1 MGSPERRQALLNLL
15 LRYLQQPS
23 TWQGLT
29 LGLGSLSAWLGVPIQ
44 EAAAGVALVLSLIL
58 IFRDERKPTE
68 VIEDAVAK
76 ALEDNVDRLDK
87 VIDKVDNL

>member
-1 MGSPERRQALLNLL
+1 MGDPERRKKLLDLL

-29 LGLGSLSAWLGVPIQ
+29 LGLGSLSAWLGVPIEQ
-44 EAAAGVALVLSLIL
+44 VGAGVALALSLIL
-58 IFRDERKPTE
+58 IFRDERRPTE

-76 ALEDNVDRLDK
+76 ALEDNVDKIDK
-87 VIDKVDNL
+87 VIDKAGKS

>member
-1 MGSPERRQALLNLL
+1 MGSPESRKRLLDLL

-29 LGLGSLSAWLGVPIQ
+29 LGLGAVSAKFGVPIEQ
-44 EAAAGVALVLSLIL
+44 AAAGVALVLSLIL

-87 VIDKVDNL
+87 VIDKVDRL

>member
-1 MGSPERRQALLNLL
+1 MGSPEARQALLNLL

-23 TWQGLT
+23 TWQGLA
-29 LGLGSLSAWLGVPIQ
+29 LGLGSLSAYLGVPVEQ
-44 EAAAGVALVLSLIL
+44 AAAGVALVIALIL

-76 ALEDNVDRLDK
+76 ALD
-87 VIDKVDNL
+87 DKVDKS

>member
-1 MGSPERRQALLNLL
+1 MGNSESRKKLLDLL

-29 LGLGSLSAWLGVPIQ
+29 LGVGSLSAWLGVPLEQ
-44 EAAAGVALVLSLIL
+44 VGAGVALVLSLIL
-58 IFRDERKPTE
+58 IFRDERRPTE

-76 ALEDNVDRLDK
+76 ALEDNVDRIDK
-87 VIDKVDNL
+87 VIKP

>member
-1 MGSPERRQALLNLL
+1 MASPEGRKALLNLL

-29 LGLGSLSAWLGVPIQ
+29 LGLVSISAWLGVPL
-44 EAAAGVALVLSLIL
+44 ETAAAGVALVLSLIL
-58 IFRDERKPTE
+58 IFRDERKPIE

-76 ALEDNVDRLDK
+76 ALEDNVDRM
-87 VIDKVDNL
+87 DKVDKS

>member
-1 MGSPERRQALLNLL
+1 MGSLEGRQALLNLL

-29 LGLGSLSAWLGVPIQ
+29 LGLGSISAWAGVPIEQ
-44 EAAAGVALVLSLIL
+44 AAAGVALVLSLIL

-68 VIEDAVAK
+68 VLEDAVAK
-76 ALEDNVDRLDK
+76 ALEDNVDRLGQVVDK
-87 VIDKVDNL
+87 VERS

>member
-1 MGSPERRQALLNLL
+1 MMSSEHRKQMLDLLI
-15 LRYLQQPS
+15 RYLQQPS

-29 LGLGSLSAWLGVPIQ
+29 LGVGSLSAWMGVPLEQ
-44 EAAAGVALVLSLIL
+44 VGAGVALVLSLIL

-76 ALEDNVDRLDK
+76 ALEDNVDK
-87 VIDKVDNL
+87 IDKVVKP

>member
-1 MGSPERRQALLNLL
+1 MGSEHRKRLLDLL

-29 LGLGSLSAWLGVPIQ
+29 LGLGSLSAWLGVPLEQ
-44 EAAAGVALVLSLIL
+44 AAAGVALVLSLIL
-58 IFRDERKPTE
+58 IFRDERKPIE

-76 ALEDNVDRLDK
+76 ALEDNVDRMDK
-87 VIDKVDNL
+87 VIDKVDKL